1 MLDEKDMKER
11 ILEKAEQMFLQFGY
25 AKVTMEEIAS
35 GLGMSK
41 KTLYKFFS
49 SKENL
54 VRELTNNRI
63 CNSEEQINK
72 IWAEEGIDFVGKL
85 KKMLDFIGKESS
97 KSTGPLFE
105 DIQKNIPDLWNIIRE
120 YKKIRNLKK
129 AEDIFISGVENRV
142 FRNDIGKDIILLMFT
157 SAVQGIVNPETL
169 SQLPYSENQAVE
181 AIFKILFEGI
191 LTEEG
196 RTKYTSYKNDD
207 HEIKE

>member
-1 MLDEKDMKER
+1 MLDEREMKEK

-25 AKVTMEEIAS
+25 AKVTMEEIAA

-63 CNSEEQINK
+63 CSSEEQINK
-72 IWAEEGIDFVGKL
+72 IWAEENLDFVGKL
-85 KKMLDFIGKESS
+85 KKMLDFIGKETS

-105 DIQKNIPDLWNIIRE
+105 DLKKNIPDLWNEIHD
-120 YKKIRNLKK
+120 YKRMRSLQK
-129 AEDIFISGVENRV
+129 AENLFNSGVENGV
-142 FRNDIGKDIILLMFT
+142 FRNDIGKDIVLLMFT
-157 SAVQGIVNPETL
+157 NAVQGIINPEIL
-169 SQLPYSENQAVE
+169 SQLPYSVNQAIE
-181 AIFKILFEGI
+181 AVFKILFEGI

-196 RTKYTSYKNDD
+196 RSKYISYKHDD
-207 HEIKE
+207 TAIKE